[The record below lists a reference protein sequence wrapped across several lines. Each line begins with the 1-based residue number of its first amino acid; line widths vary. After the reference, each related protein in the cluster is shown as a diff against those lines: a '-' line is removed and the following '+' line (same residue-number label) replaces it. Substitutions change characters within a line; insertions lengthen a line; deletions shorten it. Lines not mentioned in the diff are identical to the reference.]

1 MNDTPEKPTSP
12 PPPDP
17 SRPPSDDSD
26 LPLRS
31 PLEVARELS
40 AAQSTHVLGSPAS
53 GPGVPGAPGDGTV
66 ADLGP
71 PSPVVEQ
78 SPTMPDE
85 ARSTNVRGEPDDN
98 DALHA
103 RIMKRLEQGDTAPA
117 ADPLLGAEIAGR
129 FHVIAKIGEGGM
141 GAVYRAR
148 QKNMDRDVAIKVLLG
163 RVADNPTI
171 VRRFH
176 LEALAVSKLKNPH
189 TIQIYDFGETETE
202 QLYIA
207 MEFLD
212 GSSLHDVLKR
222 ERVLSVRRSL
232 RIAEQ
237 MARSLREAHGK
248 GIVHRDLK
256 PDNVFLI
263 SVGEDPDF
271 VKVLDFGVA
280 KLRESSDEGG
290 TVTKTGTIFGT
301 PKYMSPEQAGGKSID
316 ARSDLYAIGIMLYE
330 MVAGTVPFNS
340 DNSLGML
347 IKHIQEPPTPVED
360 MRPDLVFPEEL
371 KILLE
376 RLLAKSPDMRPQSA
390 EALIRDI
397 GKIVDGLDDIY
408 RNVVTSDEAARIGLE
423 IATTPRTRQN
433 TRLNDSAPEM
443 VPTLGNVTGQ
453 LAPSAAD
460 LATPADKRWRVALA
474 AMVLLLVLTSTAVG
488 GAYVSL
494 EPLPESYR
502 GFAPLAVAEV
512 AEVPSAAVELV
523 TVAVSVV
530 PRDAEVYK
538 DGVKQE
544 LSGEFMLKRV
554 RLAAPEKLV
563 FKAKGY
569 KDAERTFEFKDD
581 KTERVELTSLEPPK
595 PKVAIDTTPD
605 QSATKPT
612 VRRPAADK
620 PAADKPATAATPPP
634 EEKPFVFNPGK
645 VNDTKKAPI
654 SGGSGGTKKAP
665 F

>member
-1 MNDTPEKPTSP
+1 MPDTPGTPEKPHAPTP
-12 PPPDP
+12 PTAP
-17 SRPPSDDSD
+17 RPASEDTN

-40 AAQSTHVLGSPAS
+40 AAQSTHMLGSPAS
-53 GPGVPGAPGDGTV
+53 TPRGSDGPDDGTI

-85 ARSTNVRGEPDDN
+85 ARSTNVRGDHDDN
-98 DALHA
+98 EALHA
-103 RIMKRLEQGDTAPA
+103 RIMKRLAEGDAVPVV
-117 ADPLLGAEIAGR
+117 DPLLGAEIANR
-129 FHVIAKIGEGGM
+129 FHVVAKIGEGGM

-176 LEALAVSKLKNPH
+176 LEALAVSKLKSPH
-189 TIQIYDFGETETE
+189 TIQIYDFGETETQ

-207 MEFLD
+207 MEFLE

-222 ERVLSVRRSL
+222 DRVLSVRRAL
-232 RIAEQ
+232 RVAEQ
-237 MARSLREAHGK
+237 MSRSLREAHGK

-280 KLRESSDEGG
+280 KLRESSDDGG

-330 MVAGTVPFNS
+330 MVAGTVPFSS
-340 DNSLGML
+340 DNSLGLL

-376 RLLAKSPDMRPQSA
+376 RLLAKSPDLRPQSA

-397 GKIVDGLDDIY
+397 GKILDGLDDIY

-453 LAPSAAD
+453 LAPPIAD
-460 LATPADKRWRVALA
+460 LTSPSGKRWRVALA
-474 AMVLLLVLTSTAVG
+474 AMVLLLVVTSTAVG

-512 AEVPSAAVELV
+512 AEVPSAAVEVV
-523 TVAVSVV
+523 TIAVSVV

-554 RLAAPEKLV
+554 RLAPPERLV
-563 FKAKGY
+563 FKATGY

-595 PKVAIDTTPD
+595 VKVAIDEIPD
-605 QSATKPT
+605 APATKPT
-612 VRRPAADK
+612 VKK
-620 PAADKPATAATPPP
+620 PAADKPVTAVTPPP
-634 EEKPFVFNPGK
+634 EEKKPFVFNPGK

>member
-1 MNDTPEKPTSP
+1 MNDKPDAPQEPTHTGA
-12 PPPDP
+12 
-17 SRPPSDDSD
+17 DDAD

-31 PLEVARELS
+31 PLEIARELA
-40 AAQSTHVLGSPAS
+40 AAQSTQMLGGGRPEPG
-53 GPGVPGAPGDGTV
+53 GPAPGPADEPEDGTV
-66 ADLGP
+66 AELGRP
-71 PSPVVEQ
+71 ASLVEQ

-85 ARSTNVRGEPDDN
+85 VRATNVRSDHEESE
-98 DALHA
+98 ALQA
-103 RIMKRLEQGDTAPA
+103 RIMKRLEKGDAAPVV
-117 ADPLLGAEIAGR
+117 DPLLGAEIAGR
-129 FHVIAKIGEGGM
+129 FHVVSKIGEGGM

-176 LEALAVSKLKNPH
+176 LEALAVSKLKSPH

-207 MEFLD
+207 MEFLE
-212 GSSLHDVLKR
+212 GTSLHDALKR
-222 ERVLSVRRSL
+222 DRVLSVRRSL

-237 MARSLREAHGK
+237 ISRSLREAHGK

-280 KLRESSDEGG
+280 KLKESSDDGG

-316 ARSDLYAIGIMLYE
+316 ARSDIYAIGIMLYE
-330 MVAGTVPFNS
+330 MMAGTVPFTS

-347 IKHIQEPPTPVED
+347 IKHIQEPPTPIED
-360 MRPDLVFPEEL
+360 MRPDLVFPEEV
-371 KILLE
+371 KELLD

-397 GKIVDGLDDIY
+397 GKILDGLDDIY

-423 IATTPRTRQN
+423 FTTTPRTRQN

-443 VPTLGNVTGQ
+443 VPTLGNITGQ
-453 LAPSAAD
+453 ITPGALEHAAPSD
-460 LATPADKRWRVALA
+460 TRWRIALA
-474 AMVLLLVLTSTAVG
+474 AMVLLVMLTVG
-488 GAYVSL
+488 AAGGVYASL
-494 EPLPESYR
+494 EPLPEAYR
-502 GFAPLAVAEV
+502 GFAPLASAEV
-512 AEVPSAAVELV
+512 GEVPSALVETV

-530 PRDAEVYK
+530 PRGAEVYK

-544 LSGEFMLKRV
+544 LSGDFMLKRV
-554 RLAAPEKLV
+554 RLAPPEVLV
-563 FKAKGY
+563 FRAPGY
-569 KDAERTFEFKDD
+569 KEAERTFEFQSD
-581 KTERVELTSLEPPK
+581 KTERVELTPIEPPK
-595 PKVAIDTTPD
+595 PKIAVDVVPDEPVA
-605 QSATKPT
+605 KPT
-612 VRRPAADK
+612 VKKTVTDK
-620 PAADKPATAATPPP
+620 PVAIEAPP
-634 EEKPFVFNPGK
+634 EEKKPFVFNPGK
-645 VNDTKKAPI
+645 VNDTKKAPV
-654 SGGSGGTKKAP
+654 SGGAGSTKKSP
-665 F
+665 FDK

>member
-1 MNDTPEKPTSP
+1 MADTPDTPNDPTP
-12 PPPDP
+12 PVAGGG
-17 SRPPSDDSD
+17 DDAN

-31 PLEVARELS
+31 PLEVARELA
-40 AAQSTHVLGSPAS
+40 AAQSTRVLGESATPAKPAS
-53 GPGVPGAPGDGTV
+53 QPEDGTV
-66 ADLGP
+66 AELGP
-71 PSPVVEQ
+71 PAAAVES
-78 SPTMPDE
+78 SPTKHDDSRP
-85 ARSTNVRGEPDDN
+85 TNVGPAEDG
-98 DALHA
+98 DAELQA
-103 RIMKRLEQGDTAPA
+103 RIRRRLDMADAAPLV
-117 ADPLLGAEIAGR
+117 DPLLGSEIAGR
-129 FHVIAKIGEGGM
+129 FRVVSKIGEGGM

-176 LEALAVSKLKNPH
+176 LEALAVSKLKSPH
-189 TIQIYDFGETETE
+189 TIQIYDFGETDTE

-207 MEFLD
+207 MEFLE
-212 GSSLHDVLKR
+212 GSSLHDTLKR
-222 ERVLSVRRSL
+222 ERVLAVRRSL

-280 KLRESSDEGG
+280 KLRESSDDGG

-316 ARSDLYAIGIMLYE
+316 ARSDIYAIGIMLYE
-330 MVAGTVPFNS
+330 MMAGTVPFNS
-340 DNSLGML
+340 DSSLGML
-347 IKHIQEPPTPVED
+347 IKHIQEPPTPIEE
-360 MRPDLVFPEEL
+360 MRPDLIFPEEV
-371 KILLE
+371 KDLLD
-376 RLLAKSPDMRPQSA
+376 RLLAKSPDDRPQSA

-397 GKIVDGLDDIY
+397 GKILDGLDDIY
-408 RNVVTSDEAARIGLE
+408 RNVVTSEEAQRIGLE
-423 IATTPRTRQN
+423 ITTMPRTRQN
-433 TRLNDSAPEM
+433 TRLNESAPEM

-453 LAPSAAD
+453 TLTPGDLGSGAD
-460 LATPADKRWRVALA
+460 RRWRYGLVAL
-474 AMVLLLVLTSTAVG
+474 LLLLMASLGTAG
-488 GAYVSL
+488 GVYASL

-502 GFAPLAVAEV
+502 GFPPLAVAEV
-512 AEVPSAAVELV
+512 AEVPSAQVEMV

-530 PRDAEVYK
+530 PMDAKVYK
-538 DGVKQE
+538 DGVEQPHA
-544 LSGEFMLKRV
+544 GDFMLKRV
-554 RLAAPEKLV
+554 RLAAPEKYV

-581 KTERVELTSLEPPK
+581 KTERVELTSLEAPK
-595 PKVAIDTTPD
+595 PAVVEVEPE
-605 QSATKPT
+605 SPKP
-612 VRRPAADK
+612 VRRPSGDK
-620 PAADKPATAATPPP
+620 PAADKPTAAAP
-634 EEKPFVFNPGK
+634 EETKPFEFNPGK
-645 VNDTKKAPI
+645 VKDTKKSPAGAGP
-654 SGGSGGTKKAP
+654 GGTKASP

>member
-1 MNDTPEKPTSP
+1 MNDTPDKPTAPTP
-12 PPPDP
+12 PNPQ
-17 SRPPSDDSD
+17 RPPSDDAD

-40 AAQSTHVLGSPAS
+40 AAQSTHMLGT
-53 GPGVPGAPGDGTV
+53 GAPTAGGSGEPDDGTV

-71 PSPVVEQ
+71 PAPVVEQ

-85 ARSTNVRGEPDDN
+85 ARSTNVRGEHDDN

-103 RIMKRLEQGDTAPA
+103 RIMKRLEQGDAAPVV
-117 ADPLLGAEIAGR
+117 DPLLGAEIAGR
-129 FHVIAKIGEGGM
+129 FHVVAKIGEGGM

-176 LEALAVSKLKNPH
+176 LEALAVSKLKSPH

-207 MEFLD
+207 MEFLE
-212 GSSLHDVLKR
+212 GSSLHDALKR

-280 KLRESSDEGG
+280 KLREGSDDGG

-330 MVAGTVPFNS
+330 MVAGTVPFSS

-360 MRPDLVFPEEL
+360 MRPDLVFPEDL

-397 GKIVDGLDDIY
+397 GKILDGLDDIY

-433 TRLNDSAPEM
+433 TRLNESAPEM

-453 LAPSAAD
+453 LAPSTAD
-460 LATPADKRWRVALA
+460 LTAPSDKRWRIALA

-512 AEVPSAAVELV
+512 AEVPSAAVEMV

-530 PRDAEVYK
+530 PREAEVYK
-538 DGVKQE
+538 GGVKQE
-544 LSGEFMLKRV
+544 FSGEFMLKRV

-595 PKVAIDTTPD
+595 VKVAVDDIPD
-605 QSATKPT
+605 EPVTKPT
-612 VRRPAADK
+612 VK
-620 PAADKPATAATPPP
+620 KPATDKPVTAVTPPP
-634 EEKPFVFNPGK
+634 EEKKPFVFNPGK
-645 VNDTKKAPI
+645 VNDTKKAPV
-654 SGGSGGTKKAP
+654 SGGAGSTKKGP